1 MISSSRQPRTARLQE
16 TVLLAVG
23 FGCLIAYSRMLS
35 LGFVGYLGQGFM
47 ASTDPHYLVRTV
59 AGIVVLAGCAAA
71 GRFGVTVANPRSFM
85 AATVVMTSSTIV
97 FALDESGMLGLPVA
111 VVSGAS
117 NALVMYAW
125 MLLLSRCAIRQIV
138 EATLG
143 GLVLSGAIVMGAP
156 ALGTETCL
164 AIAVIAAFCSGAFAL
179 ACDPYLVSCAADGPL
194 TRTEARRV
202 PWLSVALLLSC
213 GALSAMLYGIAQRR
227 LLLVSDSAN
236 YAVFGVFAVLVLV
249 CTVALIIRS
258 RRWGHFVWVPS
269 FAVFVC
275 AILFSCFST
284 DGSLQV
290 ALGFMLASVFCLR
303 FLPWMVLPALFSQAG
318 VPRAFPLGVLL
329 VLMSGSLSARLGEA
343 VGASLPPSVQVLSS
357 VACIV
362 AVILAVLLAVGFMLD
377 RSFGTALAPDGAP
390 AVPAEPNGALASA
403 ASAAP
408 GTAAAPTE
416 PTSTDSA
423 APAESPPAGPA
434 APTEPAP
441 AAPPAAPAEPAPA
454 AFAPSSEPPAS
465 ADSPAEQLRLRLA
478 RIAEAQSLTAREEE
492 VAHLTAQGFSCAY
505 IADKLVV
512 SNSTV
517 RYHQQNAYRKLE
529 VHSRNEL
536 IEFVNAVSLEDKNDC
551 GGQS

>member
-1 MISSSRQPRTARLQE
+1 M
-16 TVLLAVG
+16 LLAVG

-35 LGFVGYLGQGFM
+35 LGFVGYLAQGFM

-59 AGIVVLAGCAAA
+59 AGIVVLAGCAVA

-111 VVSGAS
+111 VASGAS

-194 TRTEARRV
+194 TRTEVRRV

-329 VLMSGSLSARLGEA
+329 VFMSGSLSARLGEA

-390 AVPAEPNGALASA
+390 A
-403 ASAAP
+403 
-408 GTAAAPTE
+408 
-416 PTSTDSA
+416 
-423 APAESPPAGPA
+423 
-434 APTEPAP
+434 AP
-441 AAPPAAPAEPAPA
+441 AAPPAAPAEPAPAAPAEPNGAPASAASAAPGIAAAPTEPTPADSADPAAPPAPVAPAAPTEPAPA

-551 GGQS
+551 GGKS